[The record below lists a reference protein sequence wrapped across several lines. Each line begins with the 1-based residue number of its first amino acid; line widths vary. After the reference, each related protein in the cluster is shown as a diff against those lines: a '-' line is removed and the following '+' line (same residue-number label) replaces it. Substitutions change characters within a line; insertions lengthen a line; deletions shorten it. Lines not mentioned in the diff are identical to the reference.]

1 MTLMTI
7 KHGAALLAII
17 ALLPAPL
24 AAQATAP
31 APAPAARST
40 SGQVVDSAGRIA
52 QQPLRDLNIVRD
64 GIPPEIEAIMAEPY
78 SLKGLRGCPDYAAE
92 IKRLTAVLGPDVDS
106 PEARAAAETSTE
118 FVLGTAE
125 SVVGSL
131 IPGMGIIRRVSGAQ
145 AAQKRA
151 QAAVL
156 AGQLRRAFIKGRA
169 NGRGCRA

>member
-1 MTLMTI
+1 MKSSIAKIGTTV
-7 KHGAALLAII
+7 LLAS
-17 ALLPAPL
+17 LLSASI
-24 AAQATAP
+24 AAQTANPPAAAP
-31 APAPAARST
+31 AGTST
-40 SGQVVDSAGRIA
+40 TDQVLDSAGRMV
-52 QQPLRDLNIVRD
+52 QQPLRDLNLVRD

-78 SLKGLRGCPDYAAE
+78 SLKGLRGCPDYARE
-92 IKRLTAVLGPDVDS
+92 IARLTAVLGPDVDS
-106 PEARAAAETSTE
+106 PEARASSQTSTE

-156 AGQLRRAFIKGRA
+156 AGQLRRAFLKGRA
-169 NGRGCRA
+169 SGRNCRA

>member
-1 MTLMTI
+1 MTFKLTRAA
-7 KHGAALLAII
+7 AALLA
-17 ALLPAPL
+17 AVLVVPLPV
-24 AAQATAP
+24 AAQTAGT
-31 APAPAARST
+31 APAARNT
-40 SGQVVDSAGRIA
+40 SEQVIDSAGRMA

-92 IKRLTAVLGPDVDS
+92 IKRLTKVLGPDVDS
-106 PEARAAAETSTE
+106 PEAKASAGTSTE

-131 IPGMGIIRRVSGAQ
+131 IPGMGIVRRVSGAQ

-169 NGRGCRA
+169 SGRGCRG

>member
-1 MTLMTI
+1 MKSPIVQIGAGVML
-7 KHGAALLAII
+7 AALLSGSI
-17 ALLPAPL
+17 
-24 AAQATAP
+24 AAQTANAP
-31 APAPAARST
+31 AST
-40 SGQVVDSAGRIA
+40 STTGQVLDSAGRMA

-78 SLKGLRGCPDYAAE
+78 SLKGLRGCPDYARE
-92 IKRLTAVLGPDVDS
+92 IARLTAVLGPDVDS
-106 PEARAAAETSTE
+106 PEAKASGQTSTE

-125 SVVGSL
+125 SVVSGL

-156 AGQLRRAFIKGRA
+156 AGQLRRAFLKGRA
-169 NGRGCRA
+169 SGRNCRN